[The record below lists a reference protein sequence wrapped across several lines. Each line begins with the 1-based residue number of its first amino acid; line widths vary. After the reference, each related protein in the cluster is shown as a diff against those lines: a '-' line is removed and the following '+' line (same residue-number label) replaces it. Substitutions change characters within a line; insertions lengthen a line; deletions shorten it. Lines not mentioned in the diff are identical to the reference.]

1 MGVPVGSNTGA
12 TVKMSPS
19 STETSSISRT
29 ASPVTGDG
37 RQPVCK
43 SSIGQCRCRCAHAR
57 LQNFLLPLT
66 LLIAVLG
73 LLVAARAN
81 FREINTCGLSA
92 EDKILLQELQSLKHL
107 LKVDQEEEDVLSPQE
122 ILTNHFQQVNDVVE
136 ADANDVEAGGL
147 PLLHRVARAA
157 DTTAAPRR
165 KSRKPKRRG
174 KSKSKS
180 KSRSRSKAS
189 IRAAH
194 YTPKFWT
201 DRKEEEFGTD
211 TMCINVAKWGGRAC
225 RNRTLEMKS
234 GSMKFFHPADWVEKN
249 RHIHMPATQDE
260 NGKFTI
266 TESGLYLLYSSILF
280 YDSKLKQSQ
289 AIMKNDQRL
298 FKCMEGVD
306 YINMTAGKTYN
317 SKYRTCSN
325 SGVTYLE
332 KGDKISVDLLYDNT
346 VLDLSADSTFFGLVQ
361 LLPGSKK
368 KKSRS

>member
-201 DRKEEEFGTD
+201 DRKEEEFGT
-211 TMCINVAKWGGRAC
+211 A
-225 RNRTLEMKS
+225 